1 MFQGR
6 EKSGN
11 FFKSRGKSLILSEV
25 IDNVGNSIFSLHTN
39 CREKRKEFENEDR
52 KIHGVQKS
60 PAKQM

>member
-25 IDNVGNSIFSLHTN
+25 IDKLTN